1 MTNQNK
7 TFSFQPEDLELSVRL
22 DKVLAAR
29 FEEFSRT
36 QIQQLIKDEDVL
48 VNDKPSKPSYKLEP
62 GDTVWIKLPLP
73 DEEYEIIPEDI
84 PLDVLFEDEHIAVIN
99 KPAGMVVHPGHG
111 NTEGT
116 LVHALMA
123 RYDSLPFLEDDPA
136 RAGIVHRLD
145 KDTSGVLV
153 VALNDASRDDLLAQ
167 FKDRTIEKHYLAL
180 TDGHPPND
188 RGIIDAPI
196 GRDPKQRKRM
206 AVLREGRDAVTEFS
220 VRTLYKDHALLDVH
234 PVTGRTHQIRVHLAF
249 INCPVVGD
257 TVYGYRKQRINMKRL
272 FLHAY
277 RITLDHPATGERLT
291 VEAPLPVGLQDIL
304 YKLPT

>member
-1 MTNQNK
+1 MAND
-7 TFSFQPEDLELSVRL
+7 TFEFNPDDDEIGVRL

-29 FEEFSRT
+29 FEELSRT
-36 QIQQLIKDEDVL
+36 QLQQLIKGEDVL
-48 VNDKPSKPSYKLEP
+48 VNNKSSKPAYKLEP
-62 GDTVWIKLPLP
+62 GDSVWIKVPP
-73 DEEYEIIPEDI
+73 PAEDYKIIPEDI

-99 KPAGMVVHPGHG
+99 KPAGMVVHPAHG

-123 RYDSLPFLEDDPA
+123 RYDNLPLLEEDPT

-153 VALNDASRDDLLAQ
+153 VALNDASRDDLLSQ
-167 FKDRTIEKHYLAL
+167 FKERTIEKHYLAL

-188 RGIIDAPI
+188 KGIIDAPI
-196 GRDPKQRKRM
+196 GRDPRQRKRM
-206 AVLREGRDAVTEFS
+206 AVMRDGRDAVTEFS

-234 PVTGRTHQIRVHLAF
+234 PVTGRTHQIRVHLGF
-249 INCPVVGD
+249 INCPIVGD
-257 TVYGYRKQRINMKRL
+257 KVYGYRNQRINMKRM

-291 VEAPLPVGLQDIL
+291 IEAPLAVGLQDIL
-304 YKLPT
+304 DKLPT

>member
-1 MTNQNK
+1 MASD
-7 TFSFQPEDLELSVRL
+7 TFEFNPDDYEIAVRL

-29 FEEFSRT
+29 FAELSRT
-36 QIQQLIKDEDVL
+36 QVQQLIKDEEVL
-48 VNDKPSKPSYKLEP
+48 VNNKPSKPAYKLEP
-62 GDTVWIKLPLP
+62 ADIVWIKLPP
-73 DEEYEIIPEDI
+73 PEEEYEIIPEDI

-99 KPAGMVVHPGHG
+99 KPSGMVVHPAHG
-111 NTEGT
+111 NTDGT

-123 RYDSLPFLEDDPA
+123 RYKNLPLLEDDQT

-145 KDTSGVLV
+145 KDTSGVIV
-153 VALNDASRDDLLAQ
+153 VALNDASRDDLLMQ
-167 FKDRTIEKHYLAL
+167 FKNRTIEKHYLAL
-180 TDGHPPND
+180 TDNHPPND

-206 AVLREGRDAVTEFS
+206 AVMRDGREAVTEFS
-220 VRTLYKDHALLDVH
+220 VRTLYKEHALLDAH

-249 INCPVVGD
+249 INCPIVGD
-257 TVYGYRKQRINMKRL
+257 RVYGYRKQRINMKRL

-291 VEAPLPVGLQDIL
+291 VEAPLPVGLQNLLD
-304 YKLPT
+304 KLSS